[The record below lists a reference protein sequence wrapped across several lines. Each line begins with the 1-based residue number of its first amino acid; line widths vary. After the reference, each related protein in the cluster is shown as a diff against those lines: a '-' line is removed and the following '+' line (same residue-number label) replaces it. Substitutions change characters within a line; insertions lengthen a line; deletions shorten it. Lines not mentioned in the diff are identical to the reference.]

1 MSTATV
7 DANGINRKR
16 LFAGACI
23 ALFPTAFSFALV
35 GGILGQ
41 LKTEFILTNA
51 DIGMIGGAVLWGMAL
66 SLIFVAPF
74 LEKIGLRVAATGAF
88 FSHLIGVSLVLS
100 AYFVSGSPSGYWV
113 LFLGAIVMGIGNGL
127 IEATGNP
134 MTAALYPERKTV
146 KLNHFHAFFPGGMVV
161 GALLGFFMSQ
171 IGDLGAIDLGHWTV
185 HIGVM
190 YIPIF
195 IYGAM
200 LLPLKFPKTE
210 TAEAGVPVK
219 EVLLYTITHPIVL
232 LLIVI
237 KMITL
242 SLELG
247 PMRWI
252 PDVLENAGMHGMLVF
267 AWLTGLMAVLRLF
280 AGPVVERLAPT
291 GMLFCAA
298 ILTGTGLILFSIFET
313 GMVKLLFAA
322 TVFAFGVAFFFPTMV
337 GLMSERFPKAGSVG
351 IVLMIGAGMGVSGTL
366 QGQMGVVADR
376 YMPEALDEQRTVA
389 ILEEVEETFP
399 LYLERAE
406 QASGDLD
413 ALSELG
419 YLPADVETVIER
431 NEIALSDYRADG
443 ELNGPLTGNALR
455 ALLDSGIPAAADL
468 QAEAGAV
475 LRPADNYGGRMA
487 FRWVA
492 PIALIVAAFFAGM
505 FIYDRKR
512 GGYRAVK
519 LDRSEPGTGGA

>member
-1 MSTATV
+1 MNNAAL
-7 DANGINRKR
+7 DANGLHRSR
-16 LFAGACI
+16 LFAGACL

-41 LKTEFILTNA
+41 LKSEFILTNA
-51 DIGMIGGAVLWGMAL
+51 DVGTIGGAVLWGMAL
-66 SLIFVAPF
+66 SLIAIAPF
-74 LEKIGLRVAATGAF
+74 LEKVGLKFAAVGAF
-88 FSHLIGVSLVLS
+88 FGHLIGVTLLL
-100 AYFVSGSPSGYWV
+100 AAFFYAGSPSGYWV
-113 LFLGAIVMGIGNGL
+113 LFLGAISLGIGNGL

-134 MTAALYPERKTV
+134 MTAALFPERKTV

-161 GALLGFFMSQ
+161 GSLLGWAMFK
-171 IGDLGAIDLGHWTV
+171 IGSVGGIDLGHWTA
-185 HIGVM
+185 HIAII
-190 YIPIF
+190 YIPI
-195 IYGAM
+195 IGYGIM

-219 EVLLYTITHPIVL
+219 EILLYIITHPVVL

-252 PDVLENAGMHGMLVF
+252 PDVLTNAGMDGMLVF

-291 GMLFCAA
+291 GILFCAA
-298 ILTGTGLILFSIFET
+298 LLTGSGLILFSLFET
-313 GMVKLLFAA
+313 GAFKLMFAA

-351 IVLMIGAGMGVSGTL
+351 IVLMIGMGMAASGTL
-366 QGQMGVVADR
+366 QGQMGGIADR
-376 YMPEALDEQRTVA
+376 YMPDALDQQRTVQ
-389 ILEEVEETFP
+389 ILEQVEDRFP
-399 LYLERAE
+399 GYVE
-406 QASGDLD
+406 QAEAAVGDLD
-413 ALSELG
+413 AMAALG
-419 YLPADVETVIER
+419 YRTQDAQTVYE
-431 NEIALSDYRADG
+431 NNAAALAYYRENG
-443 ELNGPLTGNALR
+443 ELDGPLTGNALR
-455 ALLDSGIPAAADL
+455 ALTSSGLPQE
-468 QAEAGAV
+468 QALISEAGAI
-475 LRPADNYGGRMA
+475 LSPADNYGGRMA

-492 PIALIVAAFFAGM
+492 PVALIVALFFGLM
-505 FIYDRKR
+505 FLRDRKQ

-519 LDRSEPGTGGA
+519 LGSESSNNSAA

>member
-1 MSTATV
+1 MSTATL
-7 DANGINRKR
+7 DTPEINRKR
-16 LFAGACI
+16 LFAGACL

-41 LKTEFILTNA
+41 FKTEFVLTNA
-51 DIGMIGGAVLWGMAL
+51 DVGFIGGAILWGMAL

-74 LEKIGLRVAATGAF
+74 LEKIGLRVAASGAF
-88 FSHLIGVSLVLS
+88 IGHLVGVTLLLS
-100 AYFVSGSPSGYWV
+100 AYFFAGSPMGFWV
-113 LFLGAIVMGIGNGL
+113 LFMGAIGLGIGNGL

-134 MTAALYPERKTV
+134 LTAALFPERKTI

-161 GALLGFFMSQ
+161 GALLGWTMSQ
-171 IGDLGAIDLGHWTV
+171 IGTLGSLNLGHWTV
-185 HIGVM
+185 HIAVM

-195 IYGAM
+195 VYGAM

-219 EVLLYTITHPIVL
+219 EILLYTLTHPIVL

-280 AGPVVERLAPT
+280 AGPFVERLAPT
-291 GMLFCAA
+291 GMLFSAA
-298 ILTGTGLILFSIFET
+298 VLTGLGLVLFSVFET
-313 GMVKLLFAA
+313 GMLKLLFAS

-351 IVLMIGAGMGVSGTL
+351 IVLMIGMGMAVSGTL
-366 QGQMGVVADR
+366 QGQMGAIADR
-376 YMPEALDEQRTVA
+376 YMPEALDQERTVQ
-389 ILEEVEETFP
+389 ILEQVEERFP
-399 LYLERAE
+399 TYVERAE
-406 QASGDLD
+406 AASGDLEELAD
-413 ALSELG
+413 LGYRAADLEVVLDHNRKALSH
-419 YLPADVETVIER
+419 YR
-431 NEIALSDYRADG
+431 NTG
-443 ELNGPLTGNALR
+443 ELNGSLTGNALR
-455 ALLDSGIPAAADL
+455 ALLDSGLEAEAELID
-468 QAEAGAV
+468 EAGAV
-475 LRPADNYGGRMA
+475 LRPADNYGGRMS

-492 PIALIVAAFFAGM
+492 PIALIVALFFAVM
-505 FIYDRKR
+505 YLRDRKQ

-519 LDRSEPGTGGA
+519 LDYEQSGPGSA

>member
-1 MSTATV
+1 MNTDKL
-7 DANGINRKR
+7 DANGIHRSR
-16 LFAGACI
+16 LFAGACL

-41 LKTEFILTNA
+41 LKTEFVLTNA
-51 DIGMIGGAVLWGMAL
+51 NVGFIGGAVLWGMAL
-66 SLIFVAPF
+66 SLIAVAPF
-74 LEKIGLRVAATGAF
+74 LERIGLRAAAAGAF
-88 FSHLIGVSLVLS
+88 VGHLVGVTLLLL
-100 AYFVSGSPSGYWV
+100 AFFFAGTAMGFWV
-113 LFLGAIVMGIGNGL
+113 LFMGAVCLGIGNGL
-127 IEATGNP
+127 IEAAGNP

-161 GALLGFFMSQ
+161 GALLGWTMSQ
-171 IGDLGAIDLGHWTV
+171 IGAIGALNLGHWTV
-185 HIGVM
+185 HIAVM

-200 LLPLKFPKTE
+200 ILPLKFPKTE
-210 TAEAGVPVK
+210 TAEAGVPAK
-219 EVLLYTITHPIVL
+219 EILLYTLTHPIVL
-232 LLIVI
+232 LLIII

-280 AGPVVERLAPT
+280 AGPFVERLAPT

-298 ILTGTGLILFSIFET
+298 VLTGIGLILFSAFET
-313 GMVKLLFAA
+313 GMFKLLFAA

-351 IVLMIGAGMGVSGTL
+351 IVLMIGAGMAASGTL
-366 QGQMGVVADR
+366 MGQMGAVADR
-376 YMPEALDEQRTVA
+376 YMPDALDEQRTVQ
-389 ILEEVEETFP
+389 ILEQVENRFP
-399 LYLERAE
+399 AYVEQAEAVADDLDTLARLGYRAPDVQTVLNHNERALNYYR
-406 QASGDLD
+406 QTGDLD
-413 ALSELG
+413 GS
-419 YLPADVETVIER
+419 
-431 NEIALSDYRADG
+431 
-443 ELNGPLTGNALR
+443 LTGNALR
-455 ALLDSGIPAAADL
+455 SLLDSGLEQEGELIS
-468 QAEAGAV
+468 EAGAV

-492 PIALIVAAFFAGM
+492 PIALIVAAFFAVM
-505 FIYDRKR
+505 FLRDRKQ
-512 GGYRAVK
+512 GGYRAVR
-519 LDRSEPGTGGA
+519 LDSADPGRGAS

>member
-16 LFAGACI
+16 LFVGACI
-23 ALFPTAFSFALV
+23 ALFPTAFSFALL

-51 DIGMIGGAVLWGMAL
+51 SIGMIGGAVLWGMAL

-74 LEKIGLRVAATGAF
+74 LEKVGLKAAATGAF
-88 FSHLIGVSLVLS
+88 FSHLIGVSVVLS
-100 AYFVSGSPSGYWV
+100 AYFVAGSPSGYWV
-113 LFLGAIVMGIGNGL
+113 LFLGAIVMGVGNGL
-127 IEATGNP
+127 IEAAGNP

-161 GALLGFFMSQ
+161 GALLGFAMSQ
-171 IGDLGAIDLGHWTV
+171 IGDIGFVNLGHWTI
-185 HIGVM
+185 HIAVM
-190 YIPIF
+190 YIPII
-195 IYGAM
+195 IYGVM
-200 LLPLKFPKTE
+200 LLPMKFPKTE

-219 EVLLYTITHPIVL
+219 EVLLYTLTHPIVL

-237 KMITL
+237 KMVTL

-280 AGPVVERLAPT
+280 AAPFVERLAPT
-291 GMLFCAA
+291 GLLFCAA
-298 ILTGTGLILFSIFET
+298 VLTGVGLILFSVFES

-351 IVLMIGAGMGVSGTL
+351 IVLMIGAGMGVSGTM
-366 QGQMGVVADR
+366 QGQMGVVADS
-376 YMPEALDEQRTVA
+376 YMPDALDEQRTVA
-389 ILEEVEETFP
+389 ILERVDEQFP
-399 LYLERAE
+399 RYLSQAE
-406 QASGDLD
+406 QASGDVDEL
-413 ALSELG
+413 AELG

-431 NEIALSDYRADG
+431 NEIALNHYREEG
-443 ELNGPLTGNALR
+443 ELDGPLTGNALR
-455 ALLDSGIPAAADL
+455 AVLDSNIPEAAEL
-468 QAEAGAV
+468 REEAGAV

-519 LDRSEPGTGGA
+519 LERGEAGTGGA

>member
-1 MSTATV
+1 
-7 DANGINRKR
+7 
-16 LFAGACI
+16 
-23 ALFPTAFSFALV
+23 
-35 GGILGQ
+35 
-41 LKTEFILTNA
+41 
-51 DIGMIGGAVLWGMAL
+51 
-66 SLIFVAPF
+66 
-74 LEKIGLRVAATGAF
+74 
-88 FSHLIGVSLVLS
+88 
-100 AYFVSGSPSGYWV
+100 
-113 LFLGAIVMGIGNGL
+113 MGIGNGL

-134 MTAALYPERKTV
+134 MTAALFPQRKTV

-171 IGDLGAIDLGHWTV
+171 VGDIGVVNLGHWTV
-185 HIGVM
+185 HIAVM

-219 EVLLYTITHPIVL
+219 DVLLYTITHPIVL

-252 PDVLENAGMHGMLVF
+252 PDVLENAGIHGMLVF

-280 AGPVVERLAPT
+280 AGPFVERLAPT
-291 GMLFCAA
+291 GMLFLAA
-298 ILTGTGLILFSIFET
+298 VLTGTGLLLFSAFES
-313 GMVKLLFAA
+313 GMFKLLFAA

-351 IVLMIGAGMGVSGTL
+351 IVLMIGAGMAASGTL
-366 QGQMGVVADR
+366 QGQMGAIADR
-376 YMPEALDEQRTVA
+376 YMPDALPEQQTVSV
-389 ILEEVEETFP
+389 LEQVEENFP
-399 LYLERAE
+399 GYLEQAQ
-406 QASGDLD
+406 QASGDTQ
-413 ALSELG
+413 ALAELG
-419 YLPADVETVIER
+419 YLPADVRNVIEH
-431 NEIALSDYRADG
+431 NDKALEHYREQGSLD
-443 ELNGPLTGNALR
+443 GPLTGNALR
-455 ALLDSGIPAAADL
+455 AVLDSNIPQAADL
-468 QAEAGAV
+468 RAEAGAV

-492 PIALIVAAFFAGM
+492 PVALIVAAFFAGM
-505 FIYDRKR
+505 FIYDRKK
-512 GGYRAVK
+512 GGYRAVR
-519 LDRSEPGTGGA
+519 LDSGEPGTGSV